1 MIKLHKVFC
10 ICAMVL
16 LSAISASAQK
26 ENKAIKLEVP
36 ATYNANIAEDLRCYV
51 YKPALGKN
59 KPVIQIFAQNNQRGM
74 PMKLLRNKTELP
86 VRLLALARNTPYHL
100 AFRAA
105 TNEVLYQKQGSSPY
119 SWSWRGRA
127 KAPASPIVAIP
138 GERIENIKWWA
149 TVTIGTKTYTSDTL
163 TTTIE

>member
-10 ICAMVL
+10 TSALTL
-16 LSAISASAQK
+16 LSAVSAFAQK
-26 ENKAIKLEVP
+26 ENKAIKIEVP
-36 ATYNANIAEDLRCYV
+36 ATFKVNTAEDIRCYL

-74 PMKLLRNKTELP
+74 PMMLLRNKTELP

-138 GERIENIKWWA
+138 GERIESIKWWA
-149 TVTIGTKTYTSDTL
+149 TVKVGNKTYTSDTL